1 MPNGILKTAQA
12 AEWKLQAWMIGKPP
26 TIAFE
31 GIGYNAQPASSPANM
46 ILMRNSP
53 SSRSN
58 GHLNPVYP
66 SVDNRSSPSV
76 ASIDITEY
84 DDLGDFDGRFES
96 RSTLGGL
103 ETPPKRM
110 NDSKGT
116 FTKRK
121 VSRGFLERLKGSSNS
136 QPQSPTEEKPATTTG
151 KKLKALRSMSSLRG
165 KTSSPN
171 NSAKRSAESSPKL
184 PMPPPLGLELGLG
197 FDQLSWPKLSDQGRL
212 TPNPD
217 RSTPDLTTRSGGNR
231 SVSFTASQRQLP
243 LSAPGS
249 PARSSFNSSINGVS
263 YQAALGSALIAASHA
278 ESSNGTHNDLLQILN
293 HDNHPL
299 GFSYTS
305 FPHNVQVWYG
315 DKDEK
320 IAENAVRWMEQNM
333 GQGQCHVKVVKG
345 ADHALMYNSSVVVEV
360 LEYVSM
366 HAGLWSVIF
375 LIVFASLLKL
385 EVKQI
390 STSSHFFLH
399 LLEYYFC

>member
-1 MPNGILKTAQA
+1 
-12 AEWKLQAWMIGKPP
+12 MIGKPP

-46 ILMRNSP
+46 YFMRNPS

-66 SVDNRSSPSV
+66 SVDNRSSASV

-96 RSTLGGL
+96 RSTLGGV
-103 ETPPKRM
+103 EMPPKRM

-116 FTKRK
+116 LTKRK
-121 VSRGFLERLKGSSNS
+121 VSRGFLERLKGSNS

-151 KKLKALRSMSSLRG
+151 KRLKALRSMSSLRG
-165 KTSSPN
+165 KSSSPN
-171 NSAKRSAESSPKL
+171 HNARRSEETSPKL

-249 PARSSFNSSINGVS
+249 PARSSFNSSLGGTNGVS

-305 FPHNVQVWYG
+305 FPHKVQVWYG

-360 LEYVSM
+360 LEYISM

-375 LIVFASLLKL
+375 LIAFVSLLTL
-385 EVKQI
+385 RMNQI
-390 STSSHFFLH
+390 SSSSRFFPH
-399 LLEYYFC
+399 LLAYYFARER